1 MHLDKK
7 RVARPEATNQP
18 PPRRKFGSVSAT
30 DRPPSSRLSGR
41 RRNSRTEGRRRE
53 QRHEISPPANEQARE
68 KKSTAYHAP
77 RHRRACRSRGLRRRA
92 SLLRRLAP
100 PRTCPGR
107 GTVAPR
113 DPDYRVILSHSLSFS
128 LTAGKEARRTSCVR
142 NAKDSPGRAGGRARE
157 EGRKRAA
164 MESEAEAVGEG
175 KRRYLGISRICNGG
189 E

>member
-7 RVARPEATNQP
+7 RVARPEATNHHQGENSVPSPQP
-18 PPRRKFGSVSAT
+18 TDLLAVERPTTELQDGGSPA
-30 DRPPSSRLSGR
+30 RAKA
-41 RRNSRTEGRRRE
+41 RNFTPGKRASK
-53 QRHEISPPANEQARE
+53 E
-68 KKSTAYHAP
+68 KKSTAYHTP

-92 SLLRRLAP
+92 SLLRRLAS

-113 DPDYRVILSHSLSFS
+113 DPDSRVILSHSLSFS

-142 NAKDSPGRAGGRARE
+142 NAKDSPGRAGGRTRG